1 MLILGFF
8 LPAWAIVM
16 VAGVVAGWFTKKQV
30 AAHYDKISGGVSAKN
45 RRQFEAEFAKMVGQ
59 LERREEKKETAQR
72 GAALE
77 DLLLQEL
84 VGPGG
89 QNVPPELGAGP
100 EEAPGTE
107 PPPLGPT
114 AGLELDEGA
123 MLADTLGV
131 SRDRVQAAAR
141 TPMPPSLAL
150 FGGGQPPPG
159 PAGQP

>member
-1 MLILGFF
+1 MLTTILGVAP
-8 LPAWAIVM
+8 LLAWAAIGAVG
-16 VAGVVAGWFTKKQV
+16 AVAGWATRKQV
-30 AAHYDKISGGVSAKN
+30 ADHYDEVAGGLTAKN
-45 RRQFEAEFAKMVGQ
+45 RRRFEAELDKMIGL

-89 QNVPPELGAGP
+89 VNVPPALGAAGP

-114 AGLELDEGA
+114 AGLEIDEGA

-131 SRDRVQAAAR
+131 DRGRVRTAAR

-150 FGGGQPPPG
+150 FGGGQPPP
-159 PAGQP
+159 P

>member
-1 MLILGFF
+1 MLILGV
-8 LPAWAIVM
+8 LPAWAM
-16 VAGVVAGWFTKKQV
+16 VLAAGVVATWFTKKQV
-30 AAHYDKISGGVSAKN
+30 ADHYDKISGGVSAKN
-45 RRQFEAEFAKMVGQ
+45 RRRFEAELDKMVGL
-59 LERREEKKETAQR
+59 LERRQAKKETGQR

-89 QNVPPELGAGP
+89 QNVPPALAEGAAAP

-114 AGLELDEGA
+114 AGLEIDEGA

-131 SRDRVQAAAR
+131 SRDRVRTAAR

-150 FGGGQPPPG
+150 FGGGQPPPAA
-159 PAGQP
+159 P